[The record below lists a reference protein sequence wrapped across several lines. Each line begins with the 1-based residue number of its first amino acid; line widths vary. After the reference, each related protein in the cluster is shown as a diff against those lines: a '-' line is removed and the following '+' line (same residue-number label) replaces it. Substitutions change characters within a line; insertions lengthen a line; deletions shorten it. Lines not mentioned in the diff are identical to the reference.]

1 MEIFNQY
8 SIKVIYFIKIYCVIL
23 LAWEK
28 SPFGQTLVSSST

>member
-1 MEIFNQY
+1 MEIFSQY
-8 SIKVIYFIKIYCVIL
+8 SVKVIYFIKIYCVIL